1 MTATTTERPELGPV
15 KRTPAGFT
23 PVTMRRK
30 VTDNLALVLVRLAD
44 FTEYQV
50 QIKGQVMGALL

>member
-23 PVTMRRK
+23 PVTLRRK
-30 VTDNLALVLVRLAD
+30 ITDNIALILVSLALLIALAPLV
-44 FTEYQV
+44 
-50 QIKGQVMGALL
+50 